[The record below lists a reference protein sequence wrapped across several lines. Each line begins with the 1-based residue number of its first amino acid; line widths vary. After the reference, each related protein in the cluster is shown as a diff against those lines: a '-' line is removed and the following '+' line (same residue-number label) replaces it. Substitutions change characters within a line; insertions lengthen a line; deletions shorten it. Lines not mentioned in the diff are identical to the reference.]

1 MKVNLTQEYYTS
13 RVQFGN
19 YHSIT
24 TPFASD
30 TDKAAGREWT
40 LPGTKKLFLASE
52 IQTFATNLG
61 YGGIFESV

>member
-30 TDKAAGREWT
+30 TDKAAGRE
-40 LPGTKKLFLASE
+40 
-52 IQTFATNLG
+52 
-61 YGGIFESV
+61 